1 MPAAMTTWTL
11 RLVACA
17 GLVALLGRLP
27 DGGSVGAA
35 FAAGLA
41 GALVLLGAL
50 AAGTALA
57 GRARRAPHPAES
69 PTALAA

>member
-1 MPAAMTTWTL
+1 MTTWTL

-27 DGGSVGAA
+27 AGGSVAGA

-57 GRARRAPHPAES
+57 ARTRRPSHPAGS
-69 PTALAA
+69 PAVPLAA